1 MRFFFSSL
9 LLKVEKKGGG
19 TFIFFDG
26 HRSARVA
33 VGGCCSGQEMSSEN
47 VASTHSR
54 GTRPAVPLQSGLT
67 LKED

>member
-1 MRFFFSSL
+1 M
-9 LLKVEKKGGG
+9 VGH
-19 TFIFFDG
+19 FFDG
-26 HRSARVA
+26 HRSPRVA
-33 VGGCCSGQEMSSEN
+33 VGGYCPGQEMSSEN